1 MSKIVITGGAG
12 FIGSH
17 IAENLAKNGH
27 EIVIVDNLDPYYS
40 VDLKKR
46 NLDIVLNSG
55 DATFINADVTN
66 LVRMKEIIDST
77 VDYVYHEAAQAGVR
91 ISVED
96 PFKPNHVNVLGT
108 LNVLKASLDAGVK
121 KVINASSSSVYGKV
135 KYLPFDE
142 QHPTE
147 PVSPY
152 GVSKLAA
159 EHYCRVFYEVYGLP
173 TTSLRYFTV
182 YGPRMRPDLAIS
194 IFTRKM
200 LANEPITIFGDG
212 EQTRDFTYIDDIVR
226 MNQKLLEISDADGSS
241 MNVGGGHRIT
251 VNDLIAHLRDI
262 TGSASDVVYSDKQ
275 KGDAE
280 HTLAD
285 ISLARELVRYK
296 PETTIKEGLSLYT
309 MWHKQKDD
317 AENRLANAGRT
328 RELGRYR
335 STVSI
340 GGDLG

>member
-17 IAENLAKNGH
+17 IAEALVQDRH
-27 EIVIVDNLDPYYS
+27 EVVIVDNLDDYYS
-40 VDLKKR
+40 PALKQR
-46 NLDIVLNSG
+46 NLDCVRARG
-55 DATFINADVTN
+55 DVDF
-66 LVRMKEIIDST
+66 VRGDITDLDLIQNVIDDT
-77 VDYVYHEAAQAGVR
+77 VDYVFHEAAQAGVR

-96 PFKPNHVNVLGT
+96 PFKPNNVNVLGT
-108 LNVLKASLDAGVK
+108 LNVLKASLDAGVER
-121 KVINASSSSVYGKV
+121 VINASSSSVYGRV
-135 KYLPFDE
+135 QYLPFDE
-142 QHPTE
+142 AHPTM

-173 TTSLRYFTV
+173 TVSLRYFTV

-200 LANEPITIFGDG
+200 LANEPITVFGDG

-226 MNQKLLEISDADGSS
+226 VNRRLLGTDAADGYV

-251 VNDLIAHLRDI
+251 VNDLVAHLREI
-262 TGSASDVVYSDKQ
+262 TGSKSEVIYSDKQ

-285 ISLARELVRYK
+285 VSLAKKLIGYE
-296 PETTIKEGLSLYT
+296 PEITIDEGLKLYS
-309 MWHKQKDD
+309 MWHRKGV
-317 AENRLANAGRT
+317 ER
-328 RELGRYR
+328 
-335 STVSI
+335 
-340 GGDLG
+340 

>member
-17 IAENLAKNGH
+17 IAENLAKEGH

-46 NLDIVLNSG
+46 NIDVVLNSG
-55 DATFINADVTN
+55 DVTFINANITN
-66 LVRMKEIIDST
+66 LDRVKKIIDST

-96 PFKPNHVNVLGT
+96 PFKPNNVNVLGT
-108 LNVLKASLDAGVK
+108 LNILKASLDANVK

-159 EHYCRVFYEVYGLP
+159 EHYCRVFYEIYGLQ

-194 IFTRKM
+194 IFIQKM
-200 LANEPITIFGDG
+200 LANEPITVFGNG
-212 EQTRDFTYIDDIVR
+212 EQTRDFTYIEDVVEANKI
-226 MNQKLLEISDADGSS
+226 LLHNRVTDGKVL
-241 MNVGGGHRIT
+241 NIGGGNRIS
-251 VNDLIAHLRDI
+251 VNDLIENLKSI
-262 TGSASDVVYSDKQ
+262 TGSISEVIYVSKQ

-280 HTLAD
+280 NTLANVD
-285 ISLARELVRYK
+285 LGNKLIGYK
-296 PETTIKEGLSLYT
+296 PSFSINKGLNKFADWFKVEGDICEFN
-309 MWHKQKDD
+309 KQVNVAPSSSQKPV
-317 AENRLANAGRT
+317 A
-328 RELGRYR
+328 
-335 STVSI
+335 
-340 GGDLG
+340 

>member
-17 IAENLAKNGH
+17 IAENLAKDGH

-46 NLDIVLNSG
+46 NLDIVLESG
-55 DATFINADVTN
+55 DATFINADVTD
-66 LVRMKEIIDST
+66 LDKMKEIIDST

-96 PFKPNHVNVLGT
+96 PFKPNDINVLGT
-108 LNVLKASLDAGVK
+108 LNVLKASLDADVK

-159 EHYCRVFYEVYGLP
+159 EQYCRVFYEVYGLP

-200 LANEPITIFGDG
+200 LVNEPITVFGDG
-212 EQTRDFTYIDDIVR
+212 EQTRDFTYIEDVVEANKR
-226 MNQKLLEISDADGSS
+226 LLDNRATDGKILNIGSGNRIS
-241 MNVGGGHRIT
+241 
-251 VNDLIAHLRDI
+251 VNDLIENLRII
-262 TGSASDVVYSDKQ
+262 TDSKSEVKYADTQ

-280 HTLAD
+280 NTLSD
-285 ISLARELVRYK
+285 VKLACDLIGYK
-296 PETTIKEGLSLYT
+296 PKVEIHKGLEKYVT
-309 MWHKQKDD
+309 WVK
-317 AENRLANAGRT
+317 N
-328 RELGRYR
+328 
-335 STVSI
+335 
-340 GGDLG
+340 

>member
-1 MSKIVITGGAG
+1 MSKIVVTGGAG

-17 IAENLAKNGH
+17 IAENLAKDGH

-40 VDLKKR
+40 VALKMR
-46 NLDIVLNSG
+46 NLNIILNS
-55 DATFINADVTN
+55 DNATFINADVTD
-66 LVRMKEIIDST
+66 LSMMKEILDGT
-77 VDYVYHEAAQAGVR
+77 VDYFYHEAAQAGVR

-96 PFKPNHVNVLGT
+96 PFKPNDVNVLGT
-108 LNVLKASLDAGVK
+108 LNVLKASLDSGVK

-200 LANEPITIFGDG
+200 LANEPITVFGDG
-212 EQTRDFTYIDDIVR
+212 KQTRDFTYIDDVVEANKRLI
-226 MNQKLLEISDADGSS
+226 NNKLTDGKVL
-241 MNVGGGHRIT
+241 NIGGGNRIS
-251 VNDLIAHLRDI
+251 VNDLIENLRSI
-262 TGSASDVVYSDKQ
+262 TGSTSEVIYAGKQ
-275 KGDAE
+275 KGDTE
-280 HTLAD
+280 DTLANID
-285 ISLARELVRYK
+285 LGNKLIGYK
-296 PETTIKEGLSLYT
+296 PLFDITKGLNKFVDWFKNEGDVLEFN
-309 MWHKQKDD
+309 K
-317 AENRLANAGRT
+317 
-328 RELGRYR
+328 
-335 STVSI
+335 
-340 GGDLG
+340 

>member
-1 MSKIVITGGAG
+1 MSKVVITGGAG

-17 IAENLAKNGH
+17 IAAEVAK
-27 EIVIVDNLDPYYS
+27 EYEVVIIDNLDDYYS
-40 VDLKKR
+40 PDLKRR
-46 NLDIVLNSG
+46 NLEILLANPNVRFVEGDITDTALLRRV
-55 DATFINADVTN
+55 
-66 LVRMKEIIDST
+66 IDSD
-77 VDYVYHEAAQAGVR
+77 VEFVYHEAAQAGVR
-91 ISVED
+91 ISVEN
-96 PFKPNHVNVLGT
+96 PFKPNNVNVLGT

-121 KVINASSSSVYGKV
+121 RVINASSSSVYGKV

-142 QHPTE
+142 AHPTM

-173 TTSLRYFTV
+173 TVSLRYFTV

-200 LANEPITIFGDG
+200 LANEPITVYGDG

-226 MNQKLLEISDADGSS
+226 VNRKLLETSAADGHA

-251 VNDLIAHLRDI
+251 VNDLIAHLREI
-262 TGSASDVVYSDKQ
+262 TGSTSEVVYSDKQ

-285 ISLARELVRYK
+285 TSLAGRLVGYR
-296 PETTIKEGLSLYT
+296 PEVSVEVGL
-309 MWHKQKDD
+309 
-317 AENRLANAGRT
+317 AEFVRWFRDCGQ
-328 RELGRYR
+328 
-335 STVSI
+335 
-340 GGDLG
+340 

>member
-96 PFKPNHVNVLGT
+96 PFKPNDVNVRGT
-108 LNVLKASLDAGVK
+108 LSILKASLDAGVK

-200 LANEPITIFGDG
+200 LANEPITVFGDG
-212 EQTRDFTYIDDIVR
+212 EQTRDFTYIEDVAEANKR
-226 MNQKLLEISDADGSS
+226 LLNNKVTDGKVL
-241 MNVGGGHRIT
+241 NIGGGNRIS
-251 VNDLIAHLRDI
+251 VNDLIENLRVI
-262 TGSASDVVYSDKQ
+262 TDSSSEVKHTDAQ

-280 HTLAD
+280 NTLSDVKFAYELFGYKPKVG
-285 ISLARELVRYK
+285 IQNGLEKYVMWIKNSNAFHELV
-296 PETTIKEGLSLYT
+296 E
-309 MWHKQKDD
+309 
-317 AENRLANAGRT
+317 
-328 RELGRYR
+328 
-335 STVSI
+335 
-340 GGDLG
+340 